1 MLPATDTIVAIASAP
16 GRGAVGVVRVSGPR
30 AAAIA
35 EALLG
40 RVPAPRH
47 ATLCKFLRA
56 DREAVDQGL
65 ALFFPGPYSFTGE
78 DTLELQGHGGPM
90 VLTEVVRA
98 CEAAGARLAEP
109 GEFTRRAFL
118 NGRLDLVQAEAV
130 ADLIDA
136 ASAEAARGA
145 LRSLTGVFSA
155 QIQDLEAMVSE
166 ARLRVEAMIDFP
178 EEDIDPGTRKN
189 IGGRIGDARAAL
201 ARLIEGATQGAV
213 LREGLTVV
221 LAGRANVG
229 KSSLLNRLAGEE
241 VAIVTPVAGTTR
253 DVVRATVLVEGVPVH
268 LIDTAGLRET
278 GDEVEREGIA
288 RTWAAIER
296 AGAVCLVGEAIGG
309 GDPREEAI
317 LARVP
322 RGAAVARVVNKIDL
336 SGEAPGRLQA
346 DGQTCIRVSAK
357 TGAGMDALREWL
369 LESAGW
375 QSAGEG
381 LFLARERHLS
391 ALRRAEG
398 HLAAARDPGITLDLV
413 AEELRLAHDALGDI
427 TGRVTADDLLGAIFS
442 RFCIGK

>member
-1 MLPATDTIVAIASAP
+1 MVI
-16 GRGAVGVVRVSGPR
+16 
-30 AAAIA
+30 
-35 EALLG
+35 
-40 RVPAPRH
+40 
-47 ATLCKFLRA
+47 
-56 DREAVDQGL
+56 DQGL
-65 ALFFPGPYSFTGE
+65 ALLFPAPHSYTGE
-78 DTLELQGHGGPM
+78 DALELQGHGGPV
-90 VLTEVVRA
+90 VLTEVLRA

-118 NGRLDLVQAEAV
+118 NGRLDLIQAEAV

-145 LRSLTGVFSA
+145 LRSLAGTFSA
-155 QIQDLEAMVSE
+155 HIHDLEVKVSE
-166 ARLRVEAMIDFP
+166 TRLRVEAMIDFP
-178 EEDIDPGTRKN
+178 EEDIDPGTREA
-189 IGGRIGDARAAL
+189 IERRIGDARAAL
-201 ARLIEGATQGAV
+201 SALLAQATQGAV

-253 DVVRATVLVEGVPVH
+253 DVVRATVLVRGVPIH
-268 LIDTAGLRET
+268 LIDTAGVRQT

-296 AGAVCLVGEAIGG
+296 AGAILLVGEPSGG
-309 GDPREEAI
+309 GDPDEGAI

-322 RGAAVARVVNKIDL
+322 RGAPVARVVNKIDL
-336 SGEAPGRLQA
+336 SGDAPGRVAIRGQA
-346 DGQTCIRVSAK
+346 VIRVSAK
-357 TGAGMDALREWL
+357 TGAGMDTLRDWL
-369 LESAGW
+369 LASAGW

-381 LFLARERHLS
+381 LFLARERHLY
-391 ALRRAEG
+391 ALRRAQG
-398 HLAAARDPGITLDLV
+398 HLAAAREPGITLDLV

>member
-1 MLPATDTIVAIASAP
+1 VLPAADTIVAIASAP

-35 EALLG
+35 DALLG
-40 RVPAPRH
+40 RVPEPRQ
-47 ATLCKFLRA
+47 ATLCNFLRA
-56 DREAVDQGL
+56 DQEAVDQGL
-65 ALFFPGPYSFTGE
+65 ALFFPGPHSYTGE
-78 DTLELQGHGGPM
+78 DTLELQGHGGPR
-90 VLTEVVRA
+90 VLNEVVRA

-136 ASAEAARGA
+136 ASAEAARCA
-145 LRSLTGVFSA
+145 LRSLAGVFSA
-155 QIQDLEAMVSE
+155 QIHELEATVCEM
-166 ARLRVEAMIDFP
+166 RLRVEAMIDFP
-178 EEDIDPGTRKN
+178 EEDIDPGTRQT
-189 IGGRIGDARAAL
+189 IDRQIGDSRTAL
-201 ARLIEGATQGAV
+201 ARLVEQATQGAV

-229 KSSLLNRLAGEE
+229 KSSLLNRLAGED

-253 DVVRATVLVEGVPVH
+253 DVVRTTVLVEGIPIH

-296 AGAVCLVGEAIGG
+296 AGAVLLVSEAGGE
-309 GDPREEAI
+309 GDPQEGAI
-317 LARVP
+317 LSRVP
-322 RGAAVARVVNKIDL
+322 RGAPVARVENKIDL
-336 SGEAPGRLQA
+336 SGDEPGCA
-346 DGQTCIRVSAK
+346 SAGGQTVIRVSAK
-357 TGAGMDALREWL
+357 TGAGIDALRAWL
-369 LESAGW
+369 LASAGW

-398 HLAAARDPGITLDLV
+398 HLAAACDSGITLDLV
-413 AEELRLAHDALGDI
+413 GEELRLAHDALGDI

>member
-1 MLPATDTIVAIASAP
+1 MLPAVDTIVAIASAP

-35 EALLG
+35 SALLG
-40 RVPAPRH
+40 RIPAPRH
-47 ATLCKFLRA
+47 ATLCSFVRA
-56 DREAVDQGL
+56 DRLAIDQGL
-65 ALFFPGPYSFTGE
+65 ALFFPGPHSYTGE
-78 DTLELQGHGGPM
+78 DTLELQGHGGPL

-130 ADLIDA
+130 ADIIDA

-145 LRSLTGVFSA
+145 LRSLAGGFSA
-155 QIQDLEAMVSE
+155 QIHDLEAAVSE
-166 ARLRVEAMIDFP
+166 MRLRIEAMIDFP
-178 EEDIDPGTRKN
+178 EEDIDPGAREA
-189 IGGRIGDARAAL
+189 IERRIGDARFAL
-201 ARLIEGATQGAV
+201 SALLAQARQGAV

-253 DVVRATVLVEGVPVH
+253 DVVRATVLVEGVPIH

-296 AGAVCLVGEAIGG
+296 AGAVLLVSEAGGE
-309 GDPREEAI
+309 GDPQEGAI
-317 LARVP
+317 LCRVP
-322 RGAAVARVVNKIDL
+322 RGAPVARVENKIDL
-336 SGEAPGRLQA
+336 SGEAPGRA
-346 DGQTCIRVSAK
+346 PSDGHPAIRVSAK
-357 TGAGMDALREWL
+357 TGAGIDALRGWL
-369 LESAGW
+369 LDAAGW
-375 QSAGEG
+375 RPAGEG

-391 ALRRAEG
+391 ALRRAQT
-398 HLAAARDPGITLDLV
+398 HLVAAQDRHLTIDLV

-427 TGRVTADDLLGAIFS
+427 TGRVTANDLLGAIFS